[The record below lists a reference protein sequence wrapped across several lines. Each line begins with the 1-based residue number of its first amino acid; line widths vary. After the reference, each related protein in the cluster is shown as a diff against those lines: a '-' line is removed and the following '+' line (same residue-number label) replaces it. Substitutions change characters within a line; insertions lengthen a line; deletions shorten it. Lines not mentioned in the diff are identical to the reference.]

1 MPARWPAGL
10 DSRRLPEPLV
20 VLLLS
25 AFSISD
31 PISQIGEFSSLSR
44 YIFLYFD
51 NTLGRTQ
58 KYRVLRQS
66 CWVSLLYSSYQI
78 GQNLH
83 HSSMNV
89 RGHWRWSVWT
99 EIPVEILVQRSIK
112 VCCHK
117 TGSHVTWVITW
128 PCSTYLDGIQGL
140 EGEWICYFQLDPTS
154 IVDRPCFRFTPGVW
168 SILGS
173 IVPFLL
179 LLLSSPLSS
188 RPLGIV
194 CAGVPS

>member
-117 TGSHVTWVITW
+117 TGSHVTHDPVAHIWMAFKDWRVSGSAI
-128 PCSTYLDGIQGL
+128 SSLIQLRLLIDLVLDLHRGCDLFWGQL
-140 EGEWICYFQLDPTS
+140 CPFFYFCFPPHYHQDPWI
-154 IVDRPCFRFTPGVW
+154 
-168 SILGS
+168 
-173 IVPFLL
+173 
-179 LLLSSPLSS
+179 
-188 RPLGIV
+188 
-194 CAGVPS
+194 